1 LQKYYES
8 KKKGGGNTLRP
19 SDRRGIRNKILK
31 ELYDHHFRYGGFPKP
46 INVRCLDSETVLAYR
61 YLAEKSYINPRQ
73 ISKTCKY
80 AVSIS
85 AKGIDKI
92 EMEKEQPSIKTITE
106 SPKKTSLNANQN
118 KPNPIEMLANLGV
131 FDMDKGYYE

>member
-1 LQKYYES
+1 M
-8 KKKGGGNTLRP
+8 RP

-92 EMEKEQPSIKTITE
+92 EKEIDKIEKEKEQPSIKTITE

-118 KPNPIEMLANLGV
+118 KLNPIEMLANLGV
-131 FDMDKGYYE
+131 FDMNNGYYK

>member
-1 LQKYYES
+1 M
-8 KKKGGGNTLRP
+8 RP

-46 INVRCLDSETVLAYR
+46 INVRCLDSETFLAYR